1 MTARGM
7 RLLTAALVAVALGV
21 SGCHGMRPPPGQRA
35 GGGKASQ
42 KHEQYLAAQKVIK
55 ALHARKG
62 VAADVPAELKKSGL
76 SVTTSPGYPPM
87 EMFDD
92 DKETIIGV
100 DPSLARAIG
109 KVLGLRVTVKRED
122 FNAQI
127 PGVLTG
133 RYDMVMSSLTDNAER
148 RAKATMID
156 YVAPGTAFV
165 VQKGNPSGIRDPG
178 DVCGKTL
185 AVVDNGSALGYAQDY
200 SKACRKNGKQPAKIL
215 KFTGDQDALLQVRS
229 GRADADI
236 NDYPVAVYHAATSN
250 GRLATVPIHG
260 TNAPFGIAMLPKRKA
275 AIAAVRQ
282 AVQALIDSG
291 AYAKILKAWGVDD
304 MAVKRV
310 TINGGS

>member
-1 MTARGM
+1 MTGRGL
-7 RLLTAALVAVALGV
+7 RLLVAALVAVALGV

-35 GGGKASQ
+35 GEGTASQ
-42 KHEQYLAAQKVIK
+42 KHKKYLTAKEVVAGLAV
-55 ALHARKG
+55 RKDI
-62 VAADVPAELKKSGL
+62 AADIPADLKKSGL
-76 SVTTSPGYPPM
+76 KVTTSPGYPPM

-109 KVLGLRVTVKRED
+109 KVLGLKVTVKRET

-127 PGVLTG
+127 PGMLTG

-165 VQKGNPSGIRDPG
+165 VQKGNPAGIHDPG

-200 SKACRKNGKQPAKIL
+200 SKACEQKGKKPAKIL

-236 NDYPVAVYHAATSN
+236 NDYPVAVFHAATSN
-250 GRLATVPIHG
+250 GRLGTVPIHG
-260 TNAPFGIAMLPKRKA
+260 TKAPFGIAMLPKRKD
-275 AIAAVRQ
+275 AIDVVRR

-291 AYAKILKAWGVDD
+291 AYSKILKAWDVED

>member
-1 MTARGM
+1 MTVRGI
-7 RLLTAALVAVALGV
+7 RLLTAALVAFALGV
-21 SGCHGMRPPPGQRA
+21 TGCHGMRPPPGERA
-35 GGGKASQ
+35 GGGAVSQ
-42 KHEQYLAAQKVIK
+42 KHKQYLAAKKVVAAIE
-55 ALHARKG
+55 ADAG
-62 VAADVPAELKKSGL
+62 IAADVPADLKRSGL
-76 SVTTSPGYPPM
+76 KVTTSPGYPPM

-92 DKETIIGV
+92 DKETIIGI

-109 KVLGLRVTVKRED
+109 KVLGLRVTVKRES

-127 PGVLTG
+127 PGMLTG
-133 RYDMVMSSLTDNAER
+133 RYDMVMSSLTDNTER

-165 VQKGNPSGIRDPG
+165 VQKGNPAGIHDPG

-200 SKACRKNGKQPAKIL
+200 NKACRAKGKQPAKIL

-250 GRLATVPIHG
+250 GRLGTVTIHG
-260 TNAPFGIAMLPKRKA
+260 TKSPFGIAMVPKRKA
-275 AIAAVRQ
+275 AIAAVRR